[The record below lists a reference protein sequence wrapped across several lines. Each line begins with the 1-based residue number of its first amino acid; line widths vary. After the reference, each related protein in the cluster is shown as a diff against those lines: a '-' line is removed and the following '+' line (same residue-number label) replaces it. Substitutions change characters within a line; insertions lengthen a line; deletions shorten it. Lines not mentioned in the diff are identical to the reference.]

1 MYKYEISLTTNI
13 KAKGVQVNLNYT
25 FHAEIIVF
33 TCSKVKL

>member
-25 FHAEIIVF
+25 FHASIEAQ
-33 TCSKVKL
+33 